1 MKKVILVTVFAA
13 LAACSQPETAEEA
26 EAPAETTEAVPA
38 NIAADGLPS
47 VGMYKVTAADGSVTM
62 EDVRADG
69 TYVSTAAD
77 GKESTGKWEQ
87 KSPDS
92 YCVTPDEAGATQK
105 CYEEA
110 VDANGVYTSKDPDT
124 GEVSTVERVVS

>member
-1 MKKVILVTVFAA
+1 MKKIVLVAAFAA

-26 EAPAETTEAVPA
+26 DAPAEAVEAAPA
-38 NIAADGLPS
+38 NIAADGGPS

-87 KSPDS
+87 KSPEL
-92 YCVTPDEAGATQK
+92 YCVTSDEEGATQT
-105 CYEEA
+105 CYEEK
-110 VDANGVYTSKDPDT
+110 VDENGVYTSKDPNT
-124 GEVSTVERVVS
+124 GEVSTVERVEA